1 MHIYP
6 LRCIGRIIKVP
17 FMPLNANSEQM
28 DSASQTS
35 EALLEILND
44 CDDDFNLDSE
54 FQAGATT
61 GINSC
66 FPLLCL
72 YTFFVSVSNSQ
83 VSDTAMNN
91 FVENFLHVLCI
102 CGRKASVI
110 TNCKL
115 YFCLARQSLHGNSP
129 VITETSLNNVCCPTC
144 HSIYSFQDCDQVG
157 KWSDGIQNLF
167 IYSIR
172 YSSSMS
178 TSCPMCHP
186 LVKAGQN

>member
-1 MHIYP
+1 
-6 LRCIGRIIKVP
+6 
-17 FMPLNANSEQM
+17 M

-61 GINSC
+61 GINSYFPSYAYTHFRFC
-66 FPLLCL
+66 FKLP
-72 YTFFVSVSNSQ
+72 FR

-91 FVENFLHVLCI
+91 FVENFVHVLCI

-115 YFCLARQSLHGNSP
+115 YFCLARQSLLC
-129 VITETSLNNVCCPTC
+129 TEIL
-144 HSIYSFQDCDQVG
+144 Q
-157 KWSDGIQNLF
+157 
-167 IYSIR
+167 
-172 YSSSMS
+172 
-178 TSCPMCHP
+178 
-186 LVKAGQN
+186 